1 MFSEIH
7 FSCQKKKIA
16 QVLSFHKVLTRTPPL
31 ASSSR
36 LSPRDTW
43 RMQRRSRN
51 VHARPPRA
59 PAQKNLLPYPL
70 KGWWTEQGDRS
81 SPLIPF
87 YPSGFSNK
95 CAPQA
100 FNLWPLHLP
109 HHRRVK
115 KKKKKKKAPKNSEQS
130 WHMLSSH
137 VFFSLLPPSLSLS
150 LGVDPWASALVSH
163 RALWLWDG

>member
-7 FSCQKKKIA
+7 FTCQLLKFSA
-16 QVLSFHKVLTRTPPL
+16 FTNSWHVPRPSPQAPVSHPPATPEGCD
-31 ASSSR
+31 A
-36 LSPRDTW
+36 
-43 RMQRRSRN
+43 RSRD

-70 KGWWTEQGDRS
+70 KGWCTEQGDRS

-109 HHRRVK
+109 APQSCK
-115 KKKKKKKAPKNSEQS
+115 KKK
-130 WHMLSSH
+130 SSRNLRAVLTH
-137 VFFSLLPPSLSLS
+137 AFLPCVSLPPSPPPLSLS

-163 RALWLWDG
+163 RVLWLWDG